1 MATIRREVIVEA
13 PADEVWDAI
22 RDVGAAHRRVF
33 PVVLTDVRM
42 DGDAR
47 IVTFANGLVV
57 RELIVDVDD
66 DARRFAWAAVGGRLT
81 HHNAS
86 IQVFADGDHRTR
98 VVWILDLLPN
108 ELRTDIAAL
117 MDLGM
122 ADLQHTLG

>member
-33 PVVLTDVRM
+33 PGVLTDVRM

>member
-1 MATIRREVIVEA
+1 LATIRREVIVEA

-33 PVVLTDVRM
+33 PGVLTDVRM